1 MLKNL
6 KIKKRLTRAFIVI
19 AGIASI
25 SAVIGAIAMVYISG
39 EYSYALNNYGFSQG
53 DIGKALIVF
62 TDQRRAVRDII
73 GFVVQDDIDYAL
85 GELDDLEQKTNE
97 YLAAVEKTLVGDEEK
112 QVYNEVQ
119 ELLVTYNKI
128 RDEIVAAGNTLDV
141 DVSTQAQIRCVSE
154 LDPIYNQ
161 IYEKLSGLLNTNV
174 TIGNELNDRL
184 NTLQTVLILVIV
196 IVIAASIVISLILGE
211 KIAKGIANPIEA
223 LAARLKTFAKGDLGS
238 EFPSSDSN
246 DEVSEMI
253 DEAGTMAVNLN
264 EIIKDAG
271 YLLGEMANG
280 NFAISSNIEEKY
292 VGDFNALIE
301 AMRKLNSTLNNTLAT
316 INESA
321 EQVTLGSSQMAE
333 SAQSLAE
340 GATDQAGAV
349 EELQATISDVVEM
362 TATSAEGA
370 KGAYETTISISKEAD
385 NSSKEMGYMI
395 SAMQRISETSVQIGN
410 IIAEIEDIASQTN
423 LLSLNAAIEAARAGE
438 AGKGFAVVADQIRTL
453 AESSAKSAVN
463 TRQLIET
470 SLEEVNNGN
479 DITDRTKTALE
490 KVVVGINEFA
500 EVAKSIN
507 EMSEA
512 QKEAMQQ
519 IELGIN
525 QISSVVQ
532 NNSAAAEETSATSE
546 ELSAQATTLKD
557 MVDQFKLK

>member
-174 TIGNELNDRL
+174 TIGNELNDNL

-211 KIAKGIANPIEA
+211 KIAKGIASPIEA

>member
-39 EYSYALNNYGFSQG
+39 EYSYALKNYGFSQG

-73 GFVVQDDIDYAL
+73 GFTDQDDITYAIE
-85 GELDDLEQKTNE
+85 ELDDLEQKTNE
-97 YLAAVEKTLVGDEEK
+97 YLSAVEKTLVGDEEI
-112 QVYNEVQ
+112 QVYNDVQ
-119 ELLVTYNKI
+119 ELLVTYNQI

-141 DVSTQAQIRCVSE
+141 QASTQAQIRCVNE
-154 LDPIYNQ
+154 LDPIYIQ
-161 IYEKLSGLLNTNV
+161 IYDKMAGLLNTNV
-174 TIGNELNDRL
+174 SIGNELNDNL
-184 NTLQTVLILVIV
+184 NTLQTVLIVVI
-196 IVIAASIVISLILGE
+196 IGVIAASIAISLMLGE
-211 KIAKGIANPIEA
+211 KIANGIASPIEA

-238 EFPSSDSN
+238 EFPTSDSN

-253 DEAGTMAVNLN
+253 NEAGTMAVNLN

-280 NFAISSNIEEKY
+280 NFAISTNIEEKY
-292 VGDFNALIE
+292 VGDFNALIK
-301 AMRKLNSTLNNTLAT
+301 AMRQLNSTLKNTLTT

-370 KGAYETTISISKEAD
+370 KGAYQTTISISKEAD

-557 MVDQFKLK
+557 MVDQFKLN

>member
-73 GFVVQDDIDYAL
+73 GFVVQDDIEYAL

-174 TIGNELNDRL
+174 TIGNELNDNL
-184 NTLQTVLILVIV
+184 NTLQTVLILIIV
-196 IVIAASIVISLILGE
+196 IVIAGSIVFSLMLGE
-211 KIAKGIANPIEA
+211 KIAKGIASPIEA

-238 EFPSSDSN
+238 EFPITDSN

-253 DEAGTMAVNLN
+253 DEAGTMASDLN

-301 AMRKLNSTLNNTLAT
+301 AMRKLNSTLNNTLTT

-500 EVAKSIN
+500 QVAKSIN

>member
-85 GELDDLEQKTNE
+85 GELDDLEQKTDE

-174 TIGNELNDRL
+174 TIGNELNDNL

-211 KIAKGIANPIEA
+211 KIAKGIASPIEA